1 MSARFNIGDRV
12 IFSIA
17 IGTGMN
23 FKVTSREGRITEMGN
38 VRAIVDDGE
47 RRRNVPIDSLRL
59 ACGGSE
65 AVISALRSES

>member
-59 ACGGSE
+59 VCE
-65 AVISALRSES
+65 AQRSI